1 LSAAR
6 KPGAK
11 AMADEEPSAG
21 AAGLKGWSAKARDFL
36 GNLFDLQF
44 RRLLTPRMLPTLFV
58 LAIILSAL
66 WVLAYAAQGFSNS
79 LGEGLLRLLLIGP
92 LAFLTLVTCVRVAL
106 ELCLAIFRLAVHA
119 SRMAGHT
126 EDIAGGL
133 PRIQFWKTARKKGEE
148 DEE

>member
-1 LSAAR
+1 MATDEDNGTNW
-6 KPGAK
+6 KDWPAK
-11 AMADEEPSAG
+11 AGE
-21 AAGLKGWSAKARDFL
+21 FL
-36 GNLFDLQF
+36 RNLFDLQF

-58 LAIILSAL
+58 LAIIASAL
-66 WVLAYAAQGFSNS
+66 WVVAYAARGFSTS
-79 LGEGLLRLLLIGP
+79 LVEGLVRLLLIGP
-92 LAFLTLVTCVRVAL
+92 LAFLSMVTCVRVAL

-133 PRIQFWKTARKKGEE
+133 PRIQFWKTSRRKGG